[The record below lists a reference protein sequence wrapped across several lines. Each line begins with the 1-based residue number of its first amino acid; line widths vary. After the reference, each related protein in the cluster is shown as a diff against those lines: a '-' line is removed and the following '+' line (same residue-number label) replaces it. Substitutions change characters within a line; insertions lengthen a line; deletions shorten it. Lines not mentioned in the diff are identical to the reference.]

1 MSSTAG
7 ILNITF
13 VLFSINKERQKMKKF
28 NILIALMFVVTIS
41 TFGAF
46 PVKQLSLNQNSL
58 TGNISSTEKYKM
70 ATLVFRFS
78 DFQKAGY
85 KQSAMSTFI
94 SNNSS
99 VYEKSN
105 ISQNVMTEFSRRNQQ
120 KKGNPTLITGLVLLG
135 TSLAGMLA
143 GGLIASYGNGMD
155 AKPGGVA
162 LFVLSGLLFLPG
174 LIVTIC
180 GLATN
185 NSHFY

>member
-1 MSSTAG
+1 MKIKISVFIAVLTFTALG
-7 ILNITF
+7 K
-13 VLFSINKERQKMKKF
+13 S
-28 NILIALMFVVTIS
+28 
-41 TFGAF
+41 FGAF

-162 LFVLSGLLFLPG
+162 LFTLGGLLFLPG

-185 NSHFY
+185 NSHGY

>member
-1 MSSTAG
+1 MSKIIFVMKIKISVFIAVLTFTALG
-7 ILNITF
+7 K
-13 VLFSINKERQKMKKF
+13 S
-28 NILIALMFVVTIS
+28 
-41 TFGAF
+41 FGAF
-46 PVKQLSLNQNSL
+46 RVKQLSLNQNSL

-135 TSLAGMLA
+135 TGLAGMLA
-143 GGLIASYGNGMD
+143 GGLRTSQGVGMEIL
-155 AKPGGVA
+155 AGA
-162 LFVLSGLLFLPG
+162 TLFVLGGGLFLAG

-185 NSHFY
+185 NSHGY